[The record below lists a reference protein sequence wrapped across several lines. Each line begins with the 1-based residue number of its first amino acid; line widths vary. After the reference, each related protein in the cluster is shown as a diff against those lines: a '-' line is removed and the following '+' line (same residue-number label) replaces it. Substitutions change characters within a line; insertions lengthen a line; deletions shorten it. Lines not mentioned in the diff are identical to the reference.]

1 MHDPRAEQPERFA
14 HFLASFPRASARLLV
29 LTYDG
34 TLAPLQVNRD
44 RATPY
49 PGVRTALNQILL
61 AGRTRI
67 VIVSLVVRHRPCR
80 RCWAS
85 TSRSRSGAHTVQ
97 SACSS
102 MGYLPSLLTPG
113 AAVAYLGDDL
123 SDEGAFIAL
132 EGRGLTVLV
141 RHELRPTVT
150 QAWLLPPDELLVFM
164 TRWRLASAPTSWLA
178 GGA

>member
-14 HFLASFPRASARLLV
+14 HFFASFPRASARLLV

-80 RCWAS
+80 AAGPRRAGRGLGLTRCRALAPRW
-85 TSRSRSGAHTVQ
+85 
-97 SACSS
+97 
-102 MGYLPSLLTPG
+102 GYLPSLLTPG

-164 TRWRLASAPTSWLA
+164 TRWHLASAPTSWLA